1 MSLSIQFQN
10 SRFEPNSTLWVAFR
24 ERINK
29 RKAMPMTELP
39 IIRSFRDE
47 LDVEIKFY
55 EWPVANP
62 KAVIQIAH
70 GLGEHA
76 RRYDQMAALLN
87 RAGFSVYADD
97 HRGHGQTGL
106 MQIANKQTKRLGSL
120 GVGGMDATFK
130 QVAKFSKLIKSENP
144 GKPLVILGHSWG
156 SFIAQK
162 IINKNS
168 DLYDAVVLSG
178 SALTMPGYL
187 ATGDFNK
194 VWKKLPGSTGY
205 EWLSREVEVQKKF
218 VDDPLTFLA
227 AAMQVFGIS
236 NSLKLFGKPSKKV
249 RSDLP
254 ILVQV
259 GEADPIG
266 GEFSN
271 KALVEAYRKNSGSQ
285 DIELFVY
292 HDARHEIYNELNKE
306 EIIQDLI
313 DWINLRIR

>member
-1 MSLSIQFQN
+1 
-10 SRFEPNSTLWVAFR
+10 VASPR
-24 ERINK
+24 AI
-29 RKAMPMTELP
+29 
-39 IIRSFRDE
+39 
-47 LDVEIKFY
+47 V
-55 EWPVANP
+55 
-62 KAVIQIAH
+62 QIAH

-76 RRYDQMAALLN
+76 LRYDQLAAVLN

-106 MQIANKQTKRLGSL
+106 GQIRRNQTKRLGSL
-120 GVGGMDATFK
+120 GPGGMGATFN
-130 QVAKFSKLIKSENP
+130 QVEQFSHLIKAENP
-144 GKPLVILGHSWG
+144 GKPLILIGHSWG

-178 SALTMPGYL
+178 SALTMPRYL

-205 EWLSREVEVQKKF
+205 EWLSRDVDIQKKF
-218 VDDPLTFLA
+218 VEDPLTFLA
-227 AAMQVFGIS
+227 AAMQVLGIS
-236 NSLKLFGKPSKKV
+236 NSLKLFGKPSKNV

-266 GEFSN
+266 GEYSN
-271 KALVEAYRKNSGSQ
+271 KALVEAYRKIAGTK

-306 EIIQDLI
+306 EIIADLI
-313 DWINLRIR
+313 EWMNIRIT

>member
-1 MSLSIQFQN
+1 
-10 SRFEPNSTLWVAFR
+10 
-24 ERINK
+24 
-29 RKAMPMTELP
+29 MTQLP
-39 IIRSFRDE
+39 IQRSFKD
-47 LDVEIKFY
+47 DFGVDIVFY
-55 EWPVANP
+55 EWPVADP

-76 RRYDQMAALLN
+76 RRYDHMAAVLN

-106 MQIANKQTKRLGSL
+106 GQVASKQTKKLGNL
-120 GVGGMDATFK
+120 GPGGMDAAYK
-130 QVAKFSKLIKSENP
+130 QVADFSNLIKKENP
-144 GKPLVILGHSWG
+144 GKPLVLIGHSWG

-162 IINKNS
+162 IINKQS
-168 DLYDAVVLSG
+168 DIYDAVVLSG

-205 EWLSREVEVQKKF
+205 EWLSRDVEVQKKF
-218 VDDPLTFLA
+218 VSDPLTFLA
-227 AAMQVFGIS
+227 AAMQVLGVK
-236 NSLKLFGKPSKKV
+236 NSLKMLGKPSKTV
-249 RSDLP
+249 RSELP

-266 GEFSN
+266 GEYSN
-271 KALVEAYRKNSGSQ
+271 KALVQAYRKNSGIQ

-292 HDARHEIYNELNKE
+292 HEARHEIYNELNKD
-306 EIIQDLI
+306 EILQDLI
-313 DWINLRIR
+313 DWINLRVN

>member
-1 MSLSIQFQN
+1 
-10 SRFEPNSTLWVAFR
+10 
-24 ERINK
+24 
-29 RKAMPMTELP
+29 MTILP
-39 IIRSFRDE
+39 IQRSFHDKE
-47 LDVEIKFY
+47 GVEIFLY
-55 EWPVANP
+55 EWPAANP
-62 KAVIQIAH
+62 KAIVQIAH

-76 RRYDQMAALLN
+76 RRYDLMAATLN

-106 MQIANKQTKRLGSL
+106 KQISTNQTKKLGSV
-120 GVGGMDATFK
+120 GAGGMEATFN
-130 QVAKFSKLIKSENP
+130 QVAEFSKLIKSENP
-144 GKPLVILGHSWG
+144 GRPLILIGHSWG

-168 DLYDAVVLSG
+168 EIYDAVVLSG

-194 VWKKLPGSTGY
+194 VWKRLPGSTGY
-205 EWLSREVEVQKKF
+205 EWLSRDVEIQKKF
-218 VDDPLTFLA
+218 VADPLTFLA
-227 AAMQVFGIS
+227 AAMQVFGIA
-236 NSLKLFGKPSKKV
+236 NSLKLFGKPSKNV

-266 GEFSN
+266 GEYSN
-271 KALVEAYRKNSGSQ
+271 KALVEAYRKNSGTK

-292 HDARHEIYNELNKE
+292 HDARHEIYNELNKD
-306 EIIQDLI
+306 EIIADLI
-313 DWINLRIR
+313 EWINSRIS

>member
-1 MSLSIQFQN
+1 
-10 SRFEPNSTLWVAFR
+10 
-24 ERINK
+24 
-29 RKAMPMTELP
+29 MTQLP
-39 IIRSFRDE
+39 IQRSFKD
-47 LDVEIKFY
+47 DFGVDIVFY
-55 EWPVANP
+55 EWPVADP

-76 RRYDQMAALLN
+76 RRYDQMASVLN

-106 MQIANKQTKRLGSL
+106 AQVASKQTQKLGNL
-120 GVGGMDATFK
+120 GPGGMDAAYK
-130 QVAKFSKLIKSENP
+130 QVSDFSNLIKKENP
-144 GKPLVILGHSWG
+144 GKPFVLIGHSWG

-162 IINKNS
+162 IINKQS

-205 EWLSREVEVQKKF
+205 EWLSRDVEVQRRF

-227 AAMQVFGIS
+227 AAMQVLGVK
-236 NSLKLFGKPSKKV
+236 NSLKMLGKPSKTV
-249 RSDLP
+249 RSELP

-266 GEFSN
+266 GEYSN
-271 KALVEAYRKNSGSQ
+271 KALVEAYRKNSGIQ

-292 HDARHEIYNELNKE
+292 HEARHEIYNELNRD
-306 EIIQDLI
+306 EIMQDLI
-313 DWINLRIR
+313 EWINLRVN

>member
-1 MSLSIQFQN
+1 
-10 SRFEPNSTLWVAFR
+10 
-24 ERINK
+24 
-29 RKAMPMTELP
+29 MTELP
-39 IIRSFRDE
+39 IKRFFQDNHAVSIA
-47 LDVEIKFY
+47 FY

-62 KAVIQIAH
+62 KGVIQIAH

-76 RRYDQMAALLN
+76 RRYDDMAAALN
-87 RAGFSVYADD
+87 RSGFSVYADD

-106 MQIANKQTKRLGSL
+106 GQIANNKIKKLGSL
-120 GVGGMDATFK
+120 GAGGMDATFN
-130 QVAKFSKLIKSENP
+130 QVAEFSKLIKSENP
-144 GKPLVILGHSWG
+144 GKPLILLGHSWG

-168 DLYDAVVLSG
+168 DMYEAVVLSG

-205 EWLSREVEVQKKF
+205 EWLSRDVEVQKKF
-218 VDDPLTFLA
+218 VEDPLTFLA
-227 AAMQVFGIS
+227 AAMQVFGVS
-236 NSLKLFGKPSKKV
+236 NSLKLFGKPSKNV

-266 GEFSN
+266 GEYSN
-271 KALVEAYRKNSGSQ
+271 KALVEAYRKNTGTK

-292 HDARHEIYNELNKE
+292 HDARHEIYNELNKD
-306 EIIQDLI
+306 EIIADLI
-313 DWINLRIR
+313 AWINARIS

>member
-1 MSLSIQFQN
+1 LTI
-10 SRFEPNSTLWVAFR
+10 
-24 ERINK
+24 
-29 RKAMPMTELP
+29 LP
-39 IIRSFRDE
+39 IQRSFHDKE
-47 LDVEIKFY
+47 GVEIFLY
-55 EWPVANP
+55 EWPAANP
-62 KAVIQIAH
+62 KAIVQIAH

-76 RRYDQMAALLN
+76 RRYDLMAATLN

-106 MQIANKQTKRLGSL
+106 KQISTNQTKKLGSV
-120 GVGGMDATFK
+120 GAGGMEATFN
-130 QVAKFSKLIKSENP
+130 QVAEFSKLIKSENP
-144 GKPLVILGHSWG
+144 GRPLILIGHSWG

-168 DLYDAVVLSG
+168 EIYDAVVLSG

-194 VWKKLPGSTGY
+194 VWKRLPGSTGY
-205 EWLSREVEVQKKF
+205 EWLSRDVEIQKKF
-218 VDDPLTFLA
+218 VADPLTFLA
-227 AAMQVFGIS
+227 AAMQVFGIA
-236 NSLKLFGKPSKKV
+236 NSLKLFGKPSKNV

-266 GEFSN
+266 GEYSN
-271 KALVEAYRKNSGSQ
+271 KALVEAYRKNSGTK

-292 HDARHEIYNELNKE
+292 HDARHEIYNELNKD
-306 EIIQDLI
+306 EIIADLI
-313 DWINLRIR
+313 EWINSRIS

>member
-1 MSLSIQFQN
+1 MYDAQAVKIH
-10 SRFEPNSTLWVAFR
+10 
-24 ERINK
+24 
-29 RKAMPMTELP
+29 
-39 IIRSFRDE
+39 
-47 LDVEIKFY
+47 FY

-76 RRYDQMAALLN
+76 RRYDQMAATLN
-87 RAGFSVYADD
+87 RSGFSVYADD
-97 HRGHGQTGL
+97 HRGHGETGL
-106 MQIANKQTKRLGSL
+106 GQIKSNQTKKLGSL
-120 GVGGMDATFK
+120 GPGGMEATFH
-130 QVAKFSKLIKSENP
+130 QVAYFSKLIKSESP
-144 GKPLVILGHSWG
+144 GKPLILIGHSWG

-162 IINKNS
+162 ILNKNS
-168 DLYDAVVLSG
+168 DMYDAVVLSG

-205 EWLSREVEVQKKF
+205 EWLSRDVETQKKF
-218 VDDPLTFLA
+218 VEDPLTFLA

-236 NSLKLFGKPSKKV
+236 NSLKLFGKPSKNV

-266 GEFSN
+266 GEYSN
-271 KALVEAYRKNSGSQ
+271 RALVDAYRKNAGTK

-292 HDARHEIYNELNKE
+292 HDARHEIYNELNKD
-306 EIIQDLI
+306 EIIADLI
-313 DWINLRIR
+313 AWIDARIS

>member
-1 MSLSIQFQN
+1 M
-10 SRFEPNSTLWVAFR
+10 
-24 ERINK
+24 K
-29 RKAMPMTELP
+29 RKIIVNWNRILTKLP
-39 IIRSFRDE
+39 IQRAFKDPYGVDI
-47 LDVEIKFY
+47 VFY
-55 EWPVANP
+55 EWPAADP
-62 KAVIQIAH
+62 KAVLQIAH

-76 RRYDQMAALLN
+76 RRYDQMAAVLN

-106 MQIANKQTKRLGSL
+106 LQVANKKTRKLGKL
-120 GVGGMDATFK
+120 GQGGMEATFK
-130 QVAKFSKLIKSENP
+130 QVLDFSKLIKAENS
-144 GKPLVILGHSWG
+144 GKPLILVGHSWG

-162 IINKNS
+162 VINNRS

-205 EWLSREVEVQKKF
+205 EWLSRDVEVQKKF
-218 VDDPLTFLA
+218 VADPLTFLA
-227 AAMQVFGIS
+227 AAMQVFGVA
-236 NSLKLFGKPSKKV
+236 NSLKLFGTPSKNV

-266 GEFSN
+266 GEYSN
-271 KALVEAYRKNSGSQ
+271 KALVEAYRKKAGIQ

-292 HDARHEIYNELNKE
+292 HDARHEIYNELNKDD
-306 EIIQDLI
+306 ILQDLI
-313 DWINLRIR
+313 KWINIRIGKLA

>member
-1 MSLSIQFQN
+1 
-10 SRFEPNSTLWVAFR
+10 
-24 ERINK
+24 
-29 RKAMPMTELP
+29 MTNLP
-39 IIRSFRDE
+39 IQQTLKDTFGVDI
-47 LDVEIKFY
+47 VFY

-62 KAVIQIAH
+62 KAIIQIAH

-76 RRYDQMAALLN
+76 RRYDDMAATLN

-106 MQIANKQTKRLGSL
+106 GQIARNETKKLGSL
-120 GVGGMDATFK
+120 GAGGMEATFS
-130 QVAKFSKLIKSENP
+130 QVTEFSNLIKSENP
-144 GKPLVILGHSWG
+144 GKPLILVGHSWG

-168 DLYDAVVLSG
+168 DLYTALVLSG

-205 EWLSREVEVQKKF
+205 EWLSRDVEIQKKF
-218 VDDPLTFLA
+218 VADPLTFLA
-227 AAMQVFGIS
+227 AAMQVFGIA
-236 NSLKLFGKPSKKV
+236 NSLKLFGKPSKNV

-266 GEFSN
+266 GEYSN
-271 KALVEAYRKNSGSQ
+271 KALVEAYRKNSGTK

-292 HDARHEIYNELNKE
+292 HDARHEIYNELNKD
-306 EIIQDLI
+306 EIIADSI
-313 DWINLRIR
+313 EWINSRIS

>member
-1 MSLSIQFQN
+1 
-10 SRFEPNSTLWVAFR
+10 
-24 ERINK
+24 
-29 RKAMPMTELP
+29 MTNLP
-39 IIRSFRDE
+39 IQRSFKD
-47 LDVEIKFY
+47 DFGVEIIFY
-55 EWPVANP
+55 EWPVASP
-62 KAVIQIAH
+62 RAIVQIAH

-76 RRYDQMAALLN
+76 RRYVQMAATLN

-106 MQIANKQTKRLGSL
+106 GQVASKQTKKLGNL
-120 GVGGMDATFK
+120 GPGGMDAAYK
-130 QVAKFSKLIKSENP
+130 QVADFTKLIKGENP
-144 GKPLVILGHSWG
+144 GKPIVLLGHSWG

-162 IINKNS
+162 VINKYS
-168 DLYDAVVLSG
+168 DMYQAVVLSG
-178 SALTMPGYL
+178 SALTMPGYI

-194 VWKKLPGSTGY
+194 VWKKIPGSTGY
-205 EWLSREVEVQKKF
+205 EWLSRDVEIQKQF
-218 VDDPLTFLA
+218 VADPLTFLA
-227 AAMQVFGIS
+227 AAMQVLGVK
-236 NSLKLFGKPSKKV
+236 NSLKMFGKPSKNV

-266 GEFSN
+266 GEYSN
-271 KALVEAYRKNSGSQ
+271 KALVEAYRKNSGIQ

-313 DWINLRIR
+313 DWINLRIS

>member
-1 MSLSIQFQN
+1 
-10 SRFEPNSTLWVAFR
+10 
-24 ERINK
+24 
-29 RKAMPMTELP
+29 MTDLP
-39 IIRSFRDE
+39 IIRSFHDE
-47 LDVEIKFY
+47 QDVEIKFY
-55 EWPVANP
+55 EWPVADP
-62 KAVIQIAH
+62 KAVVQIAH

-76 RRYDQMAALLN
+76 RRYDQMAAVLN

-106 MQIANKQTKRLGSL
+106 GQIASKQTKKLGNL
-120 GVGGMDATFK
+120 GPGGMAATFN
-130 QVAKFSKLIKSENP
+130 QVLAFSKLIKSENP
-144 GKPLVILGHSWG
+144 SKPIVFLGHSWG

-162 IINKNS
+162 IVNKS
-168 DLYDAVVLSG
+168 SEMYDALVLSG

-205 EWLSREVEVQKKF
+205 EWLSRDVDVQKRF
-218 VDDPLTFLA
+218 VSDPLTFLA

-236 NSLKLFGKPSKKV
+236 NSLKLFGTPSKKV

-266 GEFSN
+266 GEYSN
-271 KALVEAYRKNSGSQ
+271 KALVEAYRKNAGTK

-292 HDARHEIYNELNKE
+292 HNARHEIYNELNKE
-306 EIIQDLI
+306 EIIADLI
-313 DWINLRIR
+313 AWINSRIS

>member
-1 MSLSIQFQN
+1 
-10 SRFEPNSTLWVAFR
+10 
-24 ERINK
+24 
-29 RKAMPMTELP
+29 MTELP
-39 IIRSFRDE
+39 IRRAFTDA
-47 LDVEIKFY
+47 LNVEIEFY
-55 EWPVANP
+55 EWPVADA
-62 KAVIQIAH
+62 KAVVQIAH

-76 RRYDQMAALLN
+76 RRYDQMAAVLN

-106 MQIANKQTKRLGSL
+106 GQIERKQIKKLGNL
-120 GVGGMDATFK
+120 GQGGMEATFK
-130 QVAKFSKLIKSENP
+130 QVLDFSKLIKSENP
-144 GKPLVILGHSWG
+144 GKPLVFLGHSWG

-162 IINKNS
+162 VINKSS

-205 EWLSREVEVQKKF
+205 EWLSRDIEVQKKF
-218 VDDPLTFLA
+218 VADPLTFLA
-227 AAMQVFGIS
+227 AAMQVFGVA
-236 NSLKLFGKPSKKV
+236 NSLKLFGTPSKNV

-266 GEFSN
+266 GEYSN
-271 KALVEAYRKNSGSQ
+271 KALVEAYRKKAGIR
-285 DIELFVY
+285 DIELLVY
-292 HDARHEIYNELNKE
+292 HDARHEIYNELNKDD
-306 EIIQDLI
+306 ILQDLI
-313 DWINLRIR
+313 KWINIRIG

>member
-1 MSLSIQFQN
+1 
-10 SRFEPNSTLWVAFR
+10 
-24 ERINK
+24 
-29 RKAMPMTELP
+29 MTQLP
-39 IIRSFRDE
+39 IQRSFKD
-47 LDVEIKFY
+47 DSGVEIVFY

-62 KAVIQIAH
+62 KAIIQIAH

-76 RRYDQMAALLN
+76 RRYDQMAAVLN

-106 MQIANKQTKRLGSL
+106 GQVASKQTKKLGNL
-120 GVGGMDATFK
+120 GPGGMDAAYK
-130 QVAKFSKLIKSENP
+130 QVADFSKLIKKENP
-144 GKPLVILGHSWG
+144 GKRIVLIGHSWG

-162 IINKNS
+162 IINKQS
-168 DLYDAVVLSG
+168 DMYDAVVLSG

-205 EWLSREVEVQKKF
+205 ESLSRDIEVQKKF

-227 AAMQVFGIS
+227 AAMQVLGVK
-236 NSLKLFGKPSKKV
+236 NSLKMLGMPSKTV

-266 GEFSN
+266 GEYSN
-271 KALVEAYRKNSGSQ
+271 KALVEAYRKNSGIQ

-292 HDARHEIYNELNKE
+292 HEARHEIYNELNKD

-313 DWINLRIR
+313 NWINLRIS

>member
-1 MSLSIQFQN
+1 
-10 SRFEPNSTLWVAFR
+10 
-24 ERINK
+24 
-29 RKAMPMTELP
+29 MTQLP
-39 IIRSFRDE
+39 IQRSFKD
-47 LDVEIKFY
+47 DFGVEIVFY
-55 EWPVANP
+55 EWPVADP

-76 RRYDQMAALLN
+76 RRYDHMAAVLN

-106 MQIANKQTKRLGSL
+106 GQVASKQTKKLGNL
-120 GVGGMDATFK
+120 GAGGMDATYK
-130 QVAKFSKLIKSENP
+130 QVAEFSNLIKKENP
-144 GKPLVILGHSWG
+144 GKPIVLIGHSWG

-162 IINKNS
+162 IINKQS
-168 DLYDAVVLSG
+168 DNYDAVVLSG

-205 EWLSREVEVQKKF
+205 EWLSRDVEVQKKF
-218 VDDPLTFLA
+218 VSDPLTFLA
-227 AAMQVFGIS
+227 AAMQVLGVK
-236 NSLKLFGKPSKKV
+236 NSLKMLGKPSKTV
-249 RSDLP
+249 RSELP

-266 GEFSN
+266 GEYSN
-271 KALVEAYRKNSGSQ
+271 KALVEAYRKNSGIQ

-292 HDARHEIYNELNKE
+292 HEARHEIYNETNKD

-313 DWINLRIR
+313 DWINLRVN

>member
-1 MSLSIQFQN
+1 
-10 SRFEPNSTLWVAFR
+10 
-24 ERINK
+24 
-29 RKAMPMTELP
+29 MTQLP
-39 IIRSFRDE
+39 IQRSFKD
-47 LDVEIKFY
+47 DFGVDIVFY
-55 EWPVANP
+55 EWPVADP

-76 RRYDQMAALLN
+76 RRYDHMAVVLN

-106 MQIANKQTKRLGSL
+106 GQVASKQTKKLGSL
-120 GVGGMDATFK
+120 GPGGMDAAYK
-130 QVAKFSKLIKSENP
+130 QVADFSNLIKKENP
-144 GKPLVILGHSWG
+144 GKPLVLIGHSWG

-162 IINKNS
+162 IINKQS
-168 DLYDAVVLSG
+168 DIYDAVVLSG

-205 EWLSREVEVQKKF
+205 EWLSRDVEVQKKF
-218 VDDPLTFLA
+218 VSDPLTFLA
-227 AAMQVFGIS
+227 AAMQVLGVK
-236 NSLKLFGKPSKKV
+236 NSLKMLGKPSKTV
-249 RSDLP
+249 RSELP

-266 GEFSN
+266 GEYSN

-292 HDARHEIYNELNKE
+292 HEARHEIYNEINKD
-306 EIIQDLI
+306 EILQDLI
-313 DWINLRIR
+313 DWINLRVN

>member
-1 MSLSIQFQN
+1 
-10 SRFEPNSTLWVAFR
+10 
-24 ERINK
+24 
-29 RKAMPMTELP
+29 MTNLP
-39 IIRSFRDE
+39 IQRSFRD
-47 LDVEIKFY
+47 DFGVEIIFY
-55 EWPVANP
+55 EWPVASP
-62 KAVIQIAH
+62 RAIVQIAH

-76 RRYDQMAALLN
+76 RRYDQMAAVLN

-106 MQIANKQTKRLGSL
+106 GQVASKQTKKLGNL
-120 GVGGMDATFK
+120 GPGGMDAAYK
-130 QVAKFSKLIKSENP
+130 QVTDFTRLIKDENP
-144 GKPLVILGHSWG
+144 GKPIVLLGHSWG

-162 IINKNS
+162 VINKYS
-168 DLYDAVVLSG
+168 DMYQAVVLSG
-178 SALTMPGYL
+178 SALTMPGYI

-194 VWKKLPGSTGY
+194 VWKKIPGSTGY
-205 EWLSREVEVQKKF
+205 EWLSRDVEIQKQF
-218 VDDPLTFLA
+218 VADPLTFLA
-227 AAMQVFGIS
+227 AAMQVLGVK
-236 NSLKLFGKPSKKV
+236 NSLKMFGKPSKNV

-266 GEFSN
+266 GEYSN
-271 KALVEAYRKNSGSQ
+271 KALVEAYRKNSGIQ

-313 DWINLRIR
+313 DWLNLRIS

>member
-1 MSLSIQFQN
+1 
-10 SRFEPNSTLWVAFR
+10 
-24 ERINK
+24 
-29 RKAMPMTELP
+29 MTELP
-39 IIRSFRDE
+39 LRGSFTD
-47 LDVEIKFY
+47 DSGIEIVFY
-55 EWPVANP
+55 EWPVAAP

-76 RRYDQMAALLN
+76 RRYDQMAAVLN

-106 MQIANKQTKRLGSL
+106 GQIEQKQTKKLGNL
-120 GVGGMDATFK
+120 GKGGMDATFK
-130 QVAKFSKLIKSENP
+130 QVSDFSKLIKAENP
-144 GKPLVILGHSWG
+144 GKPIVLLGHSWG

-162 IINKNS
+162 IINKSS

-205 EWLSREVEVQKKF
+205 EWLSRDIEIQNKF
-218 VDDPLTFLA
+218 VADPLTFLA
-227 AAMQVFGIS
+227 AAMQVFGVA
-236 NSLKLFGKPSKKV
+236 NSLKLFGTPSKNV

-254 ILVQV
+254 ILIQV

-266 GEFSN
+266 GEYSN
-271 KALVEAYRKNSGSQ
+271 KALVEAYRKNSRTE

-292 HDARHEIYNELNKE
+292 HDARHEIYNEINKE
-306 EIIQDLI
+306 AVIQDLI
-313 DWINLRIR
+313 DWINIRIA